1 MTEFELIA
9 RYFARPVQERQG
21 VGDDC
26 ALIDVGDR
34 TLAITTD
41 LLSEGVHFFRDVDP
55 ASLGHKALAVNL
67 SDLAAAGARPRC
79 FLLALSLPP
88 PRADPAWLEAFSGA
102 LFELEGLEGC
112 ELVGGDTAHAAP
124 VGAADGP
131 VTVCITA
138 IGEVERA
145 TLRGRGGARAGD
157 DLWVSGE
164 LGDAALALAHARGE
178 VKLDPQQARNCERR
192 LLWPQ
197 PRVGLGLAL
206 RGLVSA
212 AIDISDGLVGD
223 LGHVLERSGV
233 GADLQVAQVPR
244 SEALRTVERTLQLRC
259 MLAGG
264 DDYELLFT
272 ASPSNREAILAAA
285 RRSGIGVTRT
295 GSLTKESGL
304 RLLGESGI
312 DATLR
317 AFDHFAGTCQGPPSF
332 DPIRRT

>member
-9 RYFARPVQERQG
+9 RYFTRPVRERQG

-26 ALIDVGDR
+26 ALIDVADR

-41 LLSEGVHFFRDVDP
+41 LMAEGVHFFRHVDP

-79 FLLALSLPP
+79 FLLALSLP
-88 PRADPAWLEAFSGA
+88 RADPDWLEAFSGA
-102 LFELEGLEGC
+102 LFELARREGC
-112 ELVGGDTAHAAP
+112 ELIGGDTTGAAP
-124 VGAADGP
+124 VGDSDGP

-145 TLRGRGGARAGD
+145 TLRGRGGARVGD

-178 VKLDPQQARNCERR
+178 VPLGPQQARDCERR

-197 PRVGLGLAL
+197 PRVALGLAL
-206 RGLVSA
+206 RGLASA

-233 GADLQVAQVPR
+233 GAGVQVTQVPR
-244 SEALRTVERTLQLRC
+244 SGAMRAVERTLQLRC
-259 MLAGG
+259 VLAGG

-272 ASPSNREAILAAA
+272 ASPSNREAVVAAA
-285 RRSGIGVTRT
+285 RHGGVEITRIGT
-295 GSLTKESGL
+295 LTKEPGL
-304 RLLGESGI
+304 RLVGESGI

-317 AFDHFAGTCQGPPSF
+317 GFDHFAGKCQGPPSF
-332 DPIRRT
+332 DPTRRT